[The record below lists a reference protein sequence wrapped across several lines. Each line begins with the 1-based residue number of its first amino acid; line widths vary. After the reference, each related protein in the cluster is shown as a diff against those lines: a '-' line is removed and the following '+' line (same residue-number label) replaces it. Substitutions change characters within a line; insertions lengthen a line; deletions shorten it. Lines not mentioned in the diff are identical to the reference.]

1 MRVYV
6 LMALALTLMSACAA
20 HPSTPSPTAVHAAWI
35 AALRANNRTAA
46 QQLVVPEAAPII
58 DRALAQ
64 AQYLVVLDTPQT
76 GRLQRV
82 DLHDATAQGA
92 GFTAVSVWRLDRL
105 TSCFRTTLVEHS
117 SRWRVAEWT
126 EFQTDCPPATKGGN
140 E

>member
-35 AALRANNRTAA
+35 AALR
-46 QQLVVPEAAPII
+46 
-58 DRALAQ
+58 

-105 TSCFRTTLVEHS
+105 TSCFRTTLVDH
-117 SRWRVAEWT
+117 RGDWRVADWA
-126 EFQTDCPPATKGGN
+126 EFQTDCSPEREGEKR
-140 E
+140 